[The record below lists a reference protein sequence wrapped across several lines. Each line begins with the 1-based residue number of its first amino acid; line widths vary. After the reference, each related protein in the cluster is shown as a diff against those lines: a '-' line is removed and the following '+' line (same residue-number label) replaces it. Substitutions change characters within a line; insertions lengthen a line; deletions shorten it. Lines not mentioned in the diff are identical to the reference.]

1 MNKKAVV
8 KTTTIVLSVLLATI
22 LLLSVF
28 LPTLGRSYAL
38 EGGYVKQFTDSIIT
52 NRNQYLDSSKVFEL
66 PSAVKS
72 DDDISVII
80 SLSTAPLIDR
90 YNETDKSM
98 SFTEYAF
105 SDEAEALRK
114 EIEEEKKEVLKTLDE
129 QGVAYTVGADYH
141 AILTGFEI
149 VIKAG
154 SYKTVAQSL
163 DEDMTSIVCEVY
175 KKAETQLVENKVSVY
190 ETGIFDTSSYIDKY
204 GYDGTGVV
212 VAVLDTGLDY
222 THSAFSV
229 QNFTADRAK
238 LGLTKQMVANLIG
251 QTKASTLVNGLVAD
265 DVYIN
270 EKVPFSFDYADRDSD
285 VYSLHNNHGTHVSG
299 VIVGKDDTITGVAP
313 NAQLVSMKIF
323 SDTKDSAIAS
333 WILSALEDCVI
344 LGVDVINMS
353 LGTACG
359 FSRESDEEKISGV
372 YDKIRAQGISLVVAA
387 SNSFASSNGSEKNG
401 NLGLTSNPDTATVG
415 SPSTYEGAMSVASIN
430 GVKTPYILF
439 DGKIVYFT
447 EATDASAEEKFFV
460 DEFLQEGVNE
470 LDVEFVL
477 IPGVGRDVEYT
488 GIDVKGKIA
497 LVKRGDTT
505 FEEKAQAAQAAGAI
519 GVIIY
524 NNTSG
529 EIRMNVGTVS
539 IPVCSI
545 SQEDGEV
552 LASAK
557 RGTIKISRDQTSGP
571 FMSDFSS
578 WGPSPSL
585 GIKPE
590 ITAHGGNILSAI
602 TGGGYDRLS
611 GTSMACPNTAGVM
624 ILLRQYVMDKFPE
637 IKDDSVKVTALVNQL
652 LMSTADIVY
661 NKNGLPYAV
670 RKQGAGLANIFS
682 ATQTTALILTRD
694 KNGDVMDKSKLEI
707 GDDPE
712 KTGVYE
718 LNFEIKSFGNKTNS
732 YKLSTYVL
740 TEGVSDVK
748 TARGETTVSEE
759 GYLLEGATVTFT
771 VENGTQNGD
780 SLSVEAGKTAK
791 VKVTITLSDEDKKY
805 LDDSFENGMYVEGF
819 VVLTATSEET
829 EDLSVPFLGFYGD
842 WTEAPVLD
850 LDYFET
856 NKDELNDSIPTDEK
870 TLPDAYAT
878 RPIGGMFSDYISYLG
893 SYYFQQNPNDQIISA
908 SRDYIALSN
917 VKVPDNATEA
927 DQDIATIH
935 SLRFIW
941 TGMLRNAS
949 KVVVTITDDAT
960 GEVIFETVDDDVRK
974 SYSDGG
980 SYIYPANVEVEF
992 DATEHNLKNNTK
1004 YTVKMV
1010 AYMDYEDGGLETNEK
1025 NTFEFPFTT
1034 DFEAPIITG
1043 CTFRSE
1049 YDSDLERDRLFATI
1063 AVYDNHYAM
1072 SMQPGYLTTVVDEAT
1087 QQSSFQLVPF
1097 STYMTPIYSV
1107 RNGTT
1112 YVEYEL
1118 TDYIYALKNSKHVL
1132 NSFIVSVYDYALN
1145 HATYEIG
1152 LPDDYID
1159 FRFDAGEDE
1168 EGNPNTEITLNP
1180 YELYTIK
1187 IDGYS
1192 DEEAWGDLLVFD
1204 SSNKKVATVVNGK
1217 IVAVGSG
1224 VASISATHVRDS
1236 SKKAFINVR
1245 VLGPD
1250 DEGYMEYDK
1259 PVADSFKINGYE
1271 VLKAYEIMSNEDR
1284 DLGQV
1289 GSFKYFAKNEALS
1302 IKLYPSE
1309 SVKLQAILEAYFP
1322 DDCEVVFSTGNDK
1335 VVTVDQ
1341 NGVVTGVSEGF
1352 ANITVKVLLDGKA
1365 TYETKSVS
1373 IEVKDPYVRTAPT
1386 LQHYYGLGGVVEI
1399 PDDLRI
1405 TQIGAFAF
1413 SNFEYVLKTAE
1424 EYAEDDNSMTKQSP
1438 IGDNTITKV
1447 IIPEGVKKIDAY
1459 AFARL
1464 TALKEVVLP
1473 STIEAI
1479 EYGAFEGCT
1488 SLETVVG
1495 LENVQLINY
1504 AAFRNCNLK
1513 GTIKL
1518 DSIRAIGD
1526 YAFAEN
1532 GSYRYEDTDGDG
1544 YYDRGVLV
1552 SSKLEGVVLPP
1563 ELQSIGAY
1571 AFYHNIALKNV
1582 EVKAEKVKYGPYVFA
1597 YCTSLESFSMNAS
1610 VIPEGAFMGCSAL
1623 TEVTIG
1629 NDVNTI
1635 GENAFMDCKKLTKA
1649 EIGKNVSFIDRI
1661 AFASTAI
1668 SKFVVSN
1675 ENPNY
1680 KASSDGLYILS
1691 KDGKTILVASP
1702 TLSGE
1707 VVISDSTI
1715 TAIGNGAFA
1724 HNNKITSIKAPSV
1737 VVVDDYAFFMA
1748 ENLNS
1753 LDLGTLTKIGKYSF
1767 ANTSISVLP
1776 TLNSIKVIS
1785 DYAFSNTKLKSVV
1798 IGNEVEICEGAFYNC
1813 EDLESV
1819 TLGDNC
1825 VVGMGAFMNSWG
1837 DKTPEYILDTNYT
1850 TKVYYR
1856 HYPSKLTSVTIGK
1869 GATLGHSSFS
1879 GLTSLESVT
1888 IAEGAKIGEMA
1899 FYNCAKLESIDLSK
1913 AISIGKLAFSG
1924 DEIET
1929 ASAQSGAGYGVD
1941 DKGNY
1946 VYHIYASRLEV
1957 LDLSSLTELGEK
1969 AFALCPE
1976 IREVTLGSGLK
1987 EIADQ
1992 AFIRCQRLRRINL
2005 ESVEKIG
2012 LEAFAESN
2020 LEEVN
2025 LSSIKTIGDYAFT
2038 ENARLEKV
2046 TLSENPMEIG
2056 EGAFVNCR
2064 KLSTVENIDKV
2075 AKFGK
2080 YSFAVTDLRG
2090 AKLTG
2095 AVEIGEGAFLK
2106 ENVCDFDLDLS
2117 ENKVLTTLGDNPFAL
2132 CRIEPLYIVEEEKFN
2147 GKPYYKNVYDYDIS
2161 ENIHVINGS
2170 IYQDVPNGLELITY
2184 APRDNSYVELAEGTV
2199 RLSAYSLAGSEVVRV
2214 KLPYTLASIGHK
2226 AFYDCQELVT
2236 VIFTSHYAP
2245 VLEEEF
2251 DQGYFVPDNIPGS
2264 VGETKGYEVSTGDFV
2279 PGLGLSP
2286 YFMFNP
2292 MVNTETVNERGEYVY
2307 NYFCFFYGASFV
2319 DYIGHYNPE
2328 LVMVRPSNGQ
2338 EYESFTMNQYFKTV
2352 IDGSVAADKITLAAI
2367 EAINKLPAN
2376 VKLADKP
2383 LVVLARQAYDKIA
2396 TKDQQ
2401 ALVTNYGLLLTAEQR
2416 ILAFEQAGN
2425 EEEPEVIEPQ
2435 TPFNPVPML
2444 ITFVCVEAVLLGVI
2458 IALGIVL
2465 YKKKLWIFK

>member
-8 KTTTIVLSVLLATI
+8 RTTTVLLSALMATL

-38 EGGYVKQFTDSIIT
+38 EGGYVKQFADSIIT

-66 PSAVKS
+66 PSAVK
-72 DDDISVII
+72 DNDDISVII
-80 SLSTAPLIDR
+80 SLSTAPLLDR
-90 YNETDKSM
+90 YNQTDKSM

-105 SDEAEALRK
+105 SQDAEDLKA
-114 EIEEEKKEVLKTLDE
+114 EIEKEKEQILATLDE
-129 QGVAYTVGADYH
+129 QGVSYTLGADYFS
-141 AILTGFEI
+141 ILSGFEI

-163 DEDMTSIVCEVY
+163 EDGVTPIVCEVY

-190 ETGIFDTSSYIDKY
+190 ETGIFDTSAYIDKY
-204 GYDGTGVV
+204 KYDGTGIV

-229 QNFTADRAK
+229 QNFTADRSK
-238 LGLTKQMVANLIG
+238 LGLTKEMVASLIG
-251 QTKASTLVNGLVAD
+251 QTKASTLVNGLGAD

-359 FSRESDEEKISGV
+359 FSRESDEEMISGV
-372 YDKIRAQGISLVVAA
+372 YEKIRKQGISLVVAA

-439 DGKIVYFT
+439 NGKIVYFT

-460 DEFLQEGVNE
+460 DEFLQKGVNE

-488 GIDVKGKIA
+488 GIDVTGKIA

-505 FEEKAQAAQAAGAI
+505 FEEKAQAAQKAGAI
-519 GVIIY
+519 GVIVY

-545 SQEDGEV
+545 SQEDGEM
-552 LASAK
+552 LAASK

-637 IKDDSVKVTALVNQL
+637 IKNDSVKVTALVNQL

-682 ATQTTALILTRD
+682 ATQTTAVILTRNE
-694 KNGDVMDKSKLEI
+694 NGEIMDKTKLEL
-707 GDDPE
+707 GDDKE

-718 LNFEIKSFGNKTNS
+718 LSFEIKNFGKVTNS
-732 YKLSTYVL
+732 YRLSTFAM
-740 TEGVSDVK
+740 TEGISDVK

-759 GYLLEGATVTFT
+759 GYLLEGASVVFT

-780 SLSVEAGKTAK
+780 ILSVEAGKTAK

-805 LDDSFENGMYVEGF
+805 LDETFENGMYVEGF
-819 VVLTATSEET
+819 VELYATSADT
-829 EDLSVPFLGFYGD
+829 EDLSVPFLSFYGD
-842 WTEAPVLD
+842 WTKAPVLD

-856 NKDELNDSIPTDEK
+856 NKDELNDSIPTNEK

-917 VKVPDNATEA
+917 VKVPDSATEA

-941 TGMLRNAS
+941 TGMLRNAA

-992 DATEHNLKNNTK
+992 DASEHNLKNNTK

-1034 DFEAPIITG
+1034 DFEAPSITD

-1049 YDSDLERDRLFATI
+1049 YDSELDRDRLFVTLAI
-1063 AVYDNHYAM
+1063 YDNHYAM
-1072 SMQPGYLTTVVDEAT
+1072 SMQPGYLTTVLDEAT
-1087 QQSSFQLVPF
+1087 GMESFQLIPF

-1118 TDYIYALKNSKHVL
+1118 TDHIYALKNSSHVR

-1159 FRFDAGEDE
+1159 FRFDAGVDN
-1168 EGNPNTEITLNP
+1168 EGNPNTELVLNP
-1180 YELYTIK
+1180 NELYTIK

-1192 DEEAWGDLLVFD
+1192 EDEAWGELLKFD
-1204 SSNKKVATVVNGK
+1204 STNKNVVRVVNGK
-1217 IVAVGSG
+1217 MVAVGPG
-1224 VASISATHVRDS
+1224 VASVWATHVKDN
-1236 SKKAFINVR
+1236 SKKASILVR

-1250 DEGYMEYDK
+1250 DDGYMEYDK
-1259 PVADSFKINGYE
+1259 PVADKFEITGYE
-1271 VLKAYEIMSNEDR
+1271 VLKAYLIMSNEDR
-1284 DLGQV
+1284 DLADV
-1289 GSFKYFAKNEALS
+1289 GSFKYFSKNEPLS

-1309 SVKLQAILEAYFP
+1309 SVRLEAFLEAYFP
-1322 DDCEVVFSTGNDK
+1322 TDCQVVFSTGNDR

-1341 NGVVTGVSEGF
+1341 KGVVVGVSEGF
-1352 ANITVKVLLDGKA
+1352 ANITVKVLLDGA
-1365 TYETKSVS
+1365 STYEIKTIS
-1373 IEVKDPYVRTAPT
+1373 IEVKDPYVTAAPT

-1413 SNFEYVLKTAE
+1413 SNFEYVLKTPA

-1438 IGDNTITKV
+1438 IGDNTITKI

-1479 EYGAFEGCT
+1479 EYGAFEGCS
-1488 SLETVVG
+1488 SLERVTG
-1495 LENVQLINY
+1495 LEYVQLINNS
-1504 AAFRNCNLK
+1504 AFRGCNLK

-1518 DSIRAIGD
+1518 DNIKAIGD
-1526 YAFAEN
+1526 FAFAEN
-1532 GSYRYEDTDGDG
+1532 GTK
-1544 YYDRGVLV
+1544 
-1552 SSKLEGVVLPP
+1552 SSSGLEGVVLPP

-1571 AFYHNIALKNV
+1571 AFYYNTSLKNV

-1597 YCTSLESFSMNAS
+1597 GCSALEKASMNAS
-1610 VIPEGAFMGCSAL
+1610 VIPEGAFMGCL
-1623 TEVTIG
+1623 RLKEIVIG
-1629 NDVNTI
+1629 NDVNFI
-1635 GENAFMDCKKLTKA
+1635 GENAFMSCERLEKA
-1649 EIGKNVSFIDRI
+1649 VIGKNVSYIDRLV
-1661 AFASTAI
+1661 FAGTKI
-1668 SKFVVSN
+1668 SKFEISAD
-1675 ENPNY
+1675 NPSY

-1691 KDGKTILVASP
+1691 KDGTKLIVASP
-1702 TLSGE
+1702 TLSGI
-1707 VVISDSTI
+1707 ISIADASITTI
-1715 TAIGNGAFA
+1715 GSGAFA
-1724 HNNKITSIKAPSV
+1724 YNNKITGV
-1737 VVVDDYAFFMA
+1737 VANGVTAVEDYAFFNASRLESVM
-1748 ENLNS
+1748 
-1753 LDLGTLTKIGKYSF
+1753 LGQLTKIGKYSF
-1767 ANTSISVLP
+1767 ASTRISALP
-1776 TLNSIKVIS
+1776 ILNSVETIEA
-1785 DYAFSNTKLKSVV
+1785 YAFSNTLLDTVE
-1798 IGNEVEICEGAFYNC
+1798 IGNGVKICEGAFYNC
-1813 EDLESV
+1813 SKL
-1819 TLGDNC
+1819 TTIKLGDNC
-1825 VVGMGAFMNSWG
+1825 TAEMGAFMNSWG
-1837 DKTPEYILDTNYT
+1837 DKTPEYIQDTSYS

-1856 HYPSKLTSVTIGK
+1856 HYPSKVTTVVIGK
-1869 GATLGHSSFS
+1869 NANLGSSSFS
-1879 GLTSLESVT
+1879 GLSSLESVT
-1888 IAEGAKIGEMA
+1888 IGEGAKIGEMA
-1899 FYNCAKLESIDLSK
+1899 FYNCPSLKSIDLSK
-1913 AISIGKLAFSG
+1913 AIAIGALAFSG

-1929 ASAQSGAGYGVD
+1929 ASSQSGAGYGID
-1941 DKGNY
+1941 ADGNY
-1946 VYHIYASRLEV
+1946 VYHIYASKLETI
-1957 LDLSSLTELGEK
+1957 DLSSLTELGEK
-1969 AFALCPE
+1969 AFAFCQELKT
-1976 IREVTLGSGLK
+1976 VTLGNGLK
-1987 EIADQ
+1987 EIPAQ
-1992 AFIRCQRLRRINL
+1992 AFLRNNKLESINL
-2005 ESVEKIG
+2005 EGIEKIG
-2012 LEAFAESN
+2012 LEAFAETKLSN
-2020 LEEVN
+2020 VV
-2025 LSSIKTIGDYAFT
+2025 LSSIKEIGNYAFT
-2038 ENARLEKV
+2038 QIATLEEV
-2046 TLSENPMEIG
+2046 TFGTNPCVIG
-2056 EGAFVNCR
+2056 EGAFANC
-2064 KLSTVENIDKV
+2064 KGLDKV
-2075 AKFGK
+2075 TNLEYAQVIGKFA
-2080 YSFAVTDLRG
+2080 FALTDIRG
-2090 AKLTG
+2090 AKLTS

-2106 ENVCDFDLDLS
+2106 DTITSFDLDLS
-2117 ENKVLTTLGDNPFAL
+2117 GNKVLKTMGDNPFGL
-2132 CRIEPLYIVEEEKFN
+2132 CRIEPLYIVEEEIFN
-2147 GKPYYKNVYDYDIS
+2147 GKTYYKNVYDFDIS
-2161 ENIHVINGS
+2161 DTIHVIDGS

-2184 APRDNSYVELAEGTV
+2184 APRDNGYVKLAEGTV
-2199 RLSAYSLAGSEVVRV
+2199 RLSAYALAGSEVVRV
-2214 KLPYTLASIGHK
+2214 ELPYTVASIGHK
-2226 AFYDCQELVT
+2226 AFYDCDELVT

-2251 DQGYFVPDNIPGS
+2251 DISYFLPENIPGGK
-2264 VGETKGYEVSTGDFV
+2264 GETNGYELGDGSYV
-2279 PGLGLSP
+2279 DGLGVVP

-2292 MVNTETVNERGEYVY
+2292 IVNTQSVNERGEYVY
-2307 NYFCFFYGASFV
+2307 NYFTMLYGASFV
-2319 DYIGHYNPE
+2319 NNIGYGNPQ
-2328 LVMVRPSNGQ
+2328 LVMVRPSNGV
-2338 EYESFTMNQYFKTV
+2338 EYDSFIMGQYFTTV
-2352 IDGSVAADKITLAAI
+2352 IDGSVARDKVTLAFV
-2367 EAINKLPAN
+2367 EAINKLPES

-2383 LVVLARQAYDKIA
+2383 LVVLARAAYDKIA

-2401 ALVTNYGLLLTAEQR
+2401 ALVAEQYAKLLTAEQR
-2416 ILAFEQAGN
+2416 ILAFETPN
-2425 EEEPEVIEPQ
+2425 EPEVDLGDTEIME
-2435 TPFNPVPML
+2435 FNPIPML
-2444 ITFVCVEAVLLGVI
+2444 ITFVSVEAVLLIAI
-2458 IALGIVL
+2458 IVLGIVF

>member
-8 KTTTIVLSVLLATI
+8 KATTVVLSVLLATI

-66 PSAVKS
+66 PSAVKD

-90 YNETDKSM
+90 YNQTDKSM

-105 SDEAEALRK
+105 SDEADALRK
-114 EIEEEKKEVLKTLDE
+114 EIEKEKQEVLKTLDE
-129 QGVAYTVGADYH
+129 QGVAYTLGADYS

-149 VIKAG
+149 VIKAKN
-154 SYKTVAQSL
+154 YKTVAQSL
-163 DEDMTSIVCEVY
+163 DKDMTSIVCEVY

-190 ETGIFDTSSYIDKY
+190 DTGIFDTSSYIDKY
-204 GYDGTGVV
+204 KYDGTGVV

-229 QNFTADRAK
+229 ENFTADRTK
-238 LGLTKQMVANLIG
+238 LGLTKQMVASLIG
-251 QTKASTLVNGLVAD
+251 QTKASKLVNGLGAD

-270 EKVPFSFDYADRDSD
+270 EKVPFSFDYADKDSD

-299 VIVGKDDTITGVAP
+299 VIVGKDDVITGVAP

-372 YDKIRAQGISLVVAA
+372 YEKIRAQGISLVVAA

-439 DGKIVYFT
+439 NGKIVYFT
-447 EATDASAEEKFFV
+447 EATDAAAEEKFFV
-460 DEFLQEGVNE
+460 DEFLQEGVNDLE
-470 LDVEFVL
+470 VEFVL

-488 GIDVKGKIA
+488 GIDVTGKIA

-505 FEEKAQAAQAAGAI
+505 FEEKAQAAQKAGAI
-519 GVIIY
+519 GVIVF

-624 ILLRQYVMDKFPE
+624 ILLRQYVMDKFPD

-694 KNGDVMDKSKLEI
+694 KNGEIMDKSKLEL

-712 KTGVYE
+712 KTGVYD
-718 LNFEIKSFGNKTNS
+718 LSFEIKNFGAKTNT

-759 GYLLEGATVTFT
+759 GYLLSGATVSFT
-771 VENGTQNGD
+771 IENGTQNGD

-791 VKVTITLSDEDKKY
+791 VKVTITLSSEDKKY
-805 LDDSFENGMYVEGF
+805 LDESFENGMYVEGF
-819 VVLTATSEET
+819 VVLTATSAET
-829 EDLSVPFLGFYGD
+829 EDLSVPFLSFYGD
-842 WTEAPVLD
+842 WTKAPILD

-856 NKDELNDSIPTDEK
+856 NKDELNDSIPADEK

-908 SRDYIALSN
+908 SRDYIAISN
-917 VKVPDNATEA
+917 VKVPDSATEA

-935 SLRFIW
+935 SIRFIW
-941 TGMLRNAS
+941 TGMLRNAV

-1063 AVYDNHYAM
+1063 AVYDNHYSM
-1072 SMQPGYLTTVVDEAT
+1072 SMQPGYLTTVTDPAT
-1087 QQSSFQLVPF
+1087 GLDSFQLVPF

-1118 TDYIYALKNSKHVL
+1118 TDYIYALKESSHVK

-1180 YELYTIK
+1180 NELYTIK

-1192 DEEAWGDLLVFD
+1192 DDEAWGDLLRFD
-1204 SSNKKVATVVNGK
+1204 SSNKKVVRVVNGK
-1217 IVAVGSG
+1217 LVAVGSG
-1224 VASISATHVRDS
+1224 LATVSATHVKDN
-1236 SKKAFINVR
+1236 SKKAFLNVR
-1245 VLGPD
+1245 VLGPE

-1309 SVKLQAILEAYFP
+1309 SVRIEAILEAYFP
-1322 DDCEVVFSTGNDK
+1322 DDCQVVFSTGNDK

-1352 ANITVKVLLDGKA
+1352 ANITVKVLLDGKS

-1373 IEVKDPYVRTAPT
+1373 IEVKDPFVRTAPT

-1399 PDDLRI
+1399 PSDLRI

-1413 SNFEYVLKTAE
+1413 SNFEYVLKTPE
-1424 EYAEDDNSMTKQSP
+1424 EFAEDDNSMTKQSP

-1479 EYGAFEGCT
+1479 EYGAFEGCI
-1488 SLETVVG
+1488 SLERVVG

-1518 DSIRAIGD
+1518 DKIRAIGD

-1532 GSYRYEDTDGDG
+1532 GSYRYNATYG
-1544 YYDRGVLV
+1544 YYELV
-1552 SSKLEGVVLPP
+1552 SSKLEGVILPP

-1571 AFYHNIALKNV
+1571 AFYHNTALKNV

-1597 YCTSLESFSMNAS
+1597 YCTQLDKFSMNAS
-1610 VIPEGAFMGCSAL
+1610 VIPEGAFMGCTAL

-1635 GENAFMDCKKLTKA
+1635 GENAFMNCNSLTKA
-1649 EIGKNVSFIDRI
+1649 EIGKNVGFIDRI

-1668 SKFVVSN
+1668 SKFVVSQD
-1675 ENPNY
+1675 NPSY
-1680 KASSDGLYILS
+1680 KSSSDGLYILS
-1691 KDGKTILVASP
+1691 KDGSTILVASP

-1707 VVISDSTI
+1707 VNITDSTI

-1724 HNNKITSIKAPSV
+1724 HNNKITSINAPSV

-1748 ENLNS
+1748 RNLKS
-1753 LDLGTLTKIGKYSF
+1753 LSLGTLTKIGKYSF

-1776 TLNSIKVIS
+1776 TLNSIKTIS
-1785 DYAFSNTKLKSVV
+1785 DYAFSNTKLTAVV
-1798 IGNEVEICEGAFYNC
+1798 IGNDVEICEGAFYNC
-1813 EDLESV
+1813 EELVSV
-1819 TLGDNC
+1819 TIGDNC

-1837 DKTPEYILDTNYT
+1837 DKTPQYIQDTKYS

-1856 HYPSKLTSVTIGK
+1856 HYPSKLTQVTIGK
-1869 GATLGHSSFS
+1869 NVTLGHSSFS
-1879 GLTSLESVT
+1879 GLTSLEAVT
-1888 IAEGAKIGEMA
+1888 IGEGSKIGEMA
-1899 FYNCAKLESIDLSK
+1899 FYNCASLATIDLSK
-1913 AISIGKLAFSG
+1913 AVSIGKLAFSG

-1929 ASAQSGAGYGVD
+1929 ASSQGGAGYGVD
-1941 DKGNY
+1941 ADGNY
-1946 VYHIYASRLEV
+1946 VYHIYASRIEIA
-1957 LDLSSLTELGEK
+1957 DLSSLTELGEK

-1976 IREVTLGSGLK
+1976 LKEVTLGTGLK
-1987 EIADQ
+1987 EIENQ
-1992 AFIRCQRLRRINL
+1992 AFIRCLKLERINL

-2012 LEAFAESN
+2012 LEAFAESS
-2020 LEEVN
+2020 LKEIN
-2025 LSSIKTIGDYAFT
+2025 LSSIKVIGPYAFT
-2038 ENARLEKV
+2038 ESAKLEKV
-2046 TLSENPMEIG
+2046 ILSENAIEID
-2056 EGAFVNCR
+2056 EGAFVNCK
-2064 KLSTVENIDKV
+2064 KLSTVENLDKV
-2075 AKFGK
+2075 ARLGK
-2080 YSFAVTDLRG
+2080 YSFAVTALTG

-2095 AVEIGEGAFLK
+2095 AIEIGEGAFLK
-2106 ENVCDFDLDLS
+2106 ENVTDFDLDLS
-2117 ENKVLTTLGDNPFAL
+2117 GNKVLRVLGDNPFAL
-2132 CRIEPLYIVEEEKFN
+2132 CRIKPLYIVEEETFN
-2147 GKPYYKNVYDYDIS
+2147 GKTYYKNVYDYDIS

-2199 RLSAYSLAGSEVVRV
+2199 RLSAYSLAGSEIVRI

-2226 AFYDCQELVT
+2226 SFFDCNKLVT

-2251 DQGYFVPDNIPGS
+2251 DQGYFIPDNIPGS
-2264 VGETKGYEVSTGDFV
+2264 KGETPGYEVSTGAYV

-2319 DYIGHYNPE
+2319 DYMGHYEPN
-2328 LVMVRPSNGQ
+2328 LVMIRPSNGQ

-2352 IDGSVAADKITLAAI
+2352 IDGSVAADKVTLEAI
-2367 EAINKLPAN
+2367 EAINRLPAN

-2383 LVVLARQAYDKIA
+2383 LVVLARIAYDKIA

-2401 ALVTNYGLLLTAEQR
+2401 ALVTNYGALLTAEQR
-2416 ILAFEQAGN
+2416 ILAFEQTGN
-2425 EEEPEVIEPQ
+2425 EDVPEEIQPQ
-2435 TPFNPVPML
+2435 APFNPVPML

-2458 IALGIVL
+2458 IALGIVF